1 MKKVNPISR
10 LRMLS
15 VFWMSMMWYDDFL
28 KWDPVQFKDLR
39 SESDDFCNTR
49 TEVSWIKIDYIEKML
64 PKILPL

>member
-1 MKKVNPISR
+1 
-10 LRMLS
+10 
-15 VFWMSMMWYDDFL
+15 MMWYDDFL